1 MDKYLFGKV
10 NKGFSCNYE
19 KLSDD
24 RKNSYCFFDDAKYT
38 IIIESK
44 NVDIEEC
51 QKILKMYVKYSEDF
65 LKILK
70 PNYSIYLYDKEKN
83 KTIISRDIAGAKF
96 VYYTINE
103 SNLYFSNDLNTLI
116 NKSKINKEINTKV
129 LSLYFRYH
137 YINPPDTIY
146 KRVYLL
152 KHGDYI
158 IIENDKI
165 VTKNYYNIIDEFNNN
180 SKELVIDY
188 KEAKE
193 ELKEKLN
200 SYIKNTLNNFEKRK
214 YNYGI
219 YLSGGIDS
227 SLMTALCSKNSKK
240 PVNTFSIGFYEAKYD
255 ESNKSSLIAK
265 QCKTNHHKLL
275 VTEEMAINSVNEIID
290 YYGEPFADPSEVAT
304 IILNKYAK
312 ENNIDVVITGDGAD
326 QLFCGGGVYDTL
338 YKVSKSKRIINPF
351 NMQISSKLLFN
362 NRKLNYL
369 FGNKDYPSQ
378 CEVNYDELSIKG
390 LFKENKD
397 SIIRFK
403 QENDINSNNIQEKRM
418 ILDYDTFICDRV
430 VHKMNIAAQK
440 NNIETNSPFC

>member
-1 MDKYLFGKV
+1 
-10 NKGFSCNYE
+10 
-19 KLSDD
+19 
-24 RKNSYCFFDDAKYT
+24 
-38 IIIESK
+38 
-44 NVDIEEC
+44 
-51 QKILKMYVKYSEDF
+51 
-65 LKILK
+65 
-70 PNYSIYLYDKEKN
+70 
-83 KTIISRDIAGAKF
+83 
-96 VYYTINE
+96 
-103 SNLYFSNDLNTLI
+103 
-116 NKSKINKEINTKV
+116 
-129 LSLYFRYH
+129 
-137 YINPPDTIY
+137 
-146 KRVYLL
+146 
-152 KHGDYI
+152 
-158 IIENDKI
+158 
-165 VTKNYYNIIDEFNNN
+165 
-180 SKELVIDY
+180 
-188 KEAKE
+188 
-193 ELKEKLN
+193 
-200 SYIKNTLNNFEKRK
+200 
-214 YNYGI
+214 
-219 YLSGGIDS
+219 
-227 SLMTALCSKNSKK
+227 MTALCSKNSKK
-240 PVNTFSIGFYEAKYD
+240 PVNTFSIGFYETKYD

-290 YYGEPFADPSEVAT
+290 YYGQPFADPSEVAT

-369 FGNKDYPSQ
+369 FGNKNYPSQ

-440 NNIETNSPFC
+440 NNIETNSPFLKSDIIEYSFKIPHKWKYKINKDECIKKYILKEILYDYIPKEIIDTKKRGFSIPTKEWLDTYFKDELKRVSSKKYIEKQKIFNYDIVKHLISNIDKGNRIVQNVWDFFIFQLWYDKNIKE